1 MMKKHLKVGLGF
13 ISAFMSLT
21 MVIATVIMMVKNLVL
36 LVNGKIDIYI
46 LLIFGICLISA
57 AVFIVIT
64 EAIIPEYMKSDE
76 RKPKESSYSN
86 NGLLSPP
93 DE

>member
-21 MVIATVIMMVKNLVL
+21 MVIATVIMIVKNLVL
-36 LVNGKIDIYI
+36 LVNGKIDLY
-46 LLIFGICLISA
+46 LLLVFGICLISA

-64 EAIIPEYMKSDE
+64 EAIIPENMKSDE

-86 NGLLSPP
+86 NSLLSPP

>member
-21 MVIATVIMMVKNLVL
+21 MVIATVIMIVKNLVL
-36 LVNGKIDIYI
+36 LVNGKIDLYV
-46 LLIFGICLISA
+46 LLVFGICLISA

-64 EAIIPEYMKSDE
+64 EALIPEDMKSDGQLSTPTQ
-76 RKPKESSYSN
+76 KTDS
-86 NGLLSPP
+86 LLSDP